1 MRPSASLS
9 RMNIGLSFREGL
21 SGEGPRSLTSA
32 VQERLRADI
41 LSTRLLPGQKLHIA
55 GLARQFSV
63 SLAAVREALSRLVAD
78 GLVQASDQRGFR
90 DCPVSLADL
99 ADVTQTRIDIEGL
112 AIRRSIERGD
122 DAWLASVAAAWESL
136 KAVPHRYPDD
146 PTVHYEEWVVRHR
159 IFHRALV
166 NACGSQWLLG
176 FRDVLHEQ
184 SERYRRLSIRRE
196 VGRARDVEA
205 EHAAIVDAVLARD
218 ADAAVRALSKHFGI
232 TKEFVELAAPRIA
245 EVNGKT

>member
-1 MRPSASLS
+1 
-9 RMNIGLSFREGL
+9 MNSIGLSVREGL
-21 SGEGPRSLTSA
+21 AERPRSLTSA

-41 LSTRLLPGQKLHIA
+41 LATRLLPGQKLHIA
-55 GLARQFSV
+55 GLAKQFCV

-90 DCPVSLADL
+90 VSPVSLADL
-99 ADVTQTRIDIEGL
+99 HDVTQTRIDIEGL
-112 AIRRSIERGD
+112 ALRRSIERGD
-122 DAWLASVAAAWESL
+122 QAWMMSVETAWEAL
-136 KAVPHRYPDD
+136 KAVPYRYPDD

-196 VGRARDVEA
+196 VGKPRDVEA
-205 EHAAIVDAVLARD
+205 EHAAIVDALRRRD
-218 ADAAVRALSKHFGI
+218 PDTAVAALSRHFSI
-232 TKEFVELAAPRIA
+232 TMQFVELAAFRIL
-245 EVNGKT
+245 EIS

>member
-1 MRPSASLS
+1 MQGFELD
-9 RMNIGLSFREGL
+9 ITTKVGV
-21 SGEGPRSLTSA
+21 GPRSLTSA
-32 VQERLRADI
+32 LYERLRADI
-41 LSTRLLPGQKLHIA
+41 LATRLLPGHKLHIA
-55 GLARQFSV
+55 GLAKQFSV

-90 DCPVSLADL
+90 VSPLSLADL
-99 ADVTQTRIDIEGL
+99 ADVTQTRIDIEGIAL
-112 AIRRSIERGD
+112 RRSIEKGD
-122 DAWLASVAAAWESL
+122 DAWLASVKTAWEAL

-166 NACGSQWLLG
+166 SACGSRWLLG
-176 FRDVLHEQ
+176 FGDVLNEQ

-196 VGRARDVEA
+196 AGKPRDVEA
-205 EHAAIVDAVLARD
+205 EHAAIVVAVLKRD
-218 ADAAVRALSKHFGI
+218 ADAAVHALSKHFNT

-245 EVNGKT
+245 EVSGPT

>member
-1 MRPSASLS
+1 MTG
-9 RMNIGLSFREGL
+9 IGLHISETTEG
-21 SGEGPRSLTSA
+21 GPRSLTSA
-32 VQERLRADI
+32 LHGRLRADI
-41 LSTRLLPGQKLHIA
+41 LAARLLPGQKLHIA
-55 GLARQFSV
+55 GLAKQFSV

-90 DCPVSLADL
+90 VTPVSLTDL

-112 AIRRSIERGD
+112 ALRRSIENGD
-122 DAWLASVAAAWESL
+122 DAWLSSVKSAWNAL
-136 KAVPHRYPDD
+136 KATPYRYPDD

-159 IFHRALV
+159 AFHRALV

-196 VGRARDVEA
+196 VGRPRDVEA
-205 EHAAIVDAVLARD
+205 EHEEIVVAVLRRD
-218 ADAAVRALSKHFGI
+218 ADASVRALSKHFGI
-232 TKEFVELAAPRIA
+232 TKEFVELAAPHIKD
-245 EVNGKT
+245 VNAAN

>member
-1 MRPSASLS
+1 MSS
-9 RMNIGLSFREGL
+9 IGLSFADSAAEDR
-21 SGEGPRSLTSA
+21 PRSLTSA

-55 GLARQFSV
+55 GLAKQFSV

-90 DCPVSLADL
+90 VSPVSLADL
-99 ADVTQTRIDIEGL
+99 KDVTQTRIDIEGL
-112 AIRRSIERGD
+112 ALRRSIERGD
-122 DAWLASVAAAWESL
+122 QAWLTSVEAAWDSL

-159 IFHRALV
+159 VFHRALV
-166 NACGSQWLLG
+166 NACGSPWMLG

-196 VGRARDVEA
+196 VGRPRDVEA
-205 EHAAIVDAVLARD
+205 EHAAIVDAVLKRD
-218 ADAAVRALSKHFGI
+218 ADTAVAALSHHFSI
-232 TKEFVELAAPRIA
+232 TMEFVELAAPRIS
-245 EVNGKT
+245 EVSGTT